1 MTKKLTIT
9 LIAIIVGA
17 LHFVTGECSV
27 ANINQKNQILEEEN
41 IKESV
46 IASDSTGFSPGQASL
61 YYQTRSG
68 RTYEHWIKGAYA
80 VGQKANTFWL
90 GNLDMDQVMTRLI

>member
-1 MTKKLTIT
+1 M
-9 LIAIIVGA
+9 
-17 LHFVTGECSV
+17 
-27 ANINQKNQILEEEN
+27 KNQILEEEN
-41 IKESV
+41 IEESV

-80 VGQKANTFWL
+80 VRTESQYILSWQSG
-90 GNLDMDQVMTRLI
+90 MDRAMIQLI